1 VTTAIAPIPASIAA
15 AFAPM
20 SARRLLVFGGIALV
34 AAGMLYGD
42 IFAVFILHQ
51 NAGAQ
56 GEALI
61 AASRAVAAKNPD
73 AVKAAFTNLGALLE
87 SRGTKVDAHVH
98 MIGAGYLALLL
109 ALLQP

>member
-1 VTTAIAPIPASIAA
+1 MTTVVAPIPASITA

-56 GEALI
+56 GDALI
-61 AASRAVAAKNPD
+61 AASRSIVDPALEAGSAA
-73 AVKAAFTNLGALLE
+73 AAREAAEERRE
-87 SRGTKVDAHVH
+87 SAWEVSSPR
-98 MIGAGYLALLL
+98 
-109 ALLQP
+109 P